1 MTDLST
7 TPDAVAFAPFVQL
20 HLLTFYPPANLNRD
34 DQGRPKTA
42 IVGGALRQ
50 RVSSQALKRAY
61 RTSDVFARALEGHL
75 ASRTQRIGQLV
86 QDHLTGKGIAAD
98 KALLV
103 ARDVAGIFGKVKPA
117 SETTPTSLTEQLAF
131 ISPQERASALTL
143 AEARAAGSNVA
154 KPDDLPLEVLLARDK
169 AADIAMF
176 GRMLADSP
184 GFNRD
189 AAVAVAHAITT
200 HRVTIEDDYYTAV
213 DDLKKPTED
222 AGAGF
227 IGEAAFGSGVF
238 YLYIVIDRR
247 LLVENLGN
255 DNDLAK
261 KAIAAL
267 VEAAATVG
275 PRGKI
280 NSYASHARASYM
292 LAEAGS
298 AAPRT
303 LASAFAQP
311 VDKLEPKPNDFLAAS
326 IKALE
331 ATHADFAR
339 VYRRDATTTRSFSV
353 PGGTGSLG
361 DVIAFA
367 VEGL

>member
-1 MTDLST
+1 MTDLSAT
-7 TPDAVAFAPFVQL
+7 QDAVAFAPFLQL

-42 IVGGALRQ
+42 MVGGALRQ

-61 RTSDVFARALEGHL
+61 RTSDVFARALKGHL

-98 KALLV
+98 QALV
-103 ARDVAGIFGKVKPA
+103 IARDVASIFGKVKPGTDA
-117 SETTPTSLTEQLAF
+117 APTALTEQLAF
-131 ISPQERASALTL
+131 ISPEERASALAL
-143 AEARAAGSNVA
+143 AEARAAGTNA
-154 KPDDLPLEVLLARDK
+154 TRPEDLPSEVLLMRDK

-184 GFNRD
+184 KFNRD

-213 DDLKKPTED
+213 DDLKTSTED

-247 LLVENLGN
+247 LLVENLGG
-255 DNDLAK
+255 DRELAR

-280 NSYASHARASYM
+280 SSYASHARASYM
-292 LAEAGS
+292 LAEAGA

-311 VDKLEPKPNDFLAAS
+311 VDKRDPKPNDFLDES
-326 IKALE
+326 IRALE
-331 ATHADFAR
+331 STRADFAR
-339 VYRRDATTTRSFSV
+339 AYPRDATATCSFSV
-353 PGGTGSLG
+353 PCGAGRL
-361 DVIAFA
+361 DDIIAFA